1 MKLHGPPNYERLLQ
15 WKRNTTKECHVCIS
29 QIYVHLSLPH
39 VIHVSFDNKLSK
51 TFVHFSYTGQ
61 MASGL
66 ALGTLWS
73 YSEPLNSLAL
83 ISTRQSRRIPAW
95 IVIWE
100 AAFLSLNQ
108 TFKNPNFPQILS
120 NVYIVSICLVYLIV
134 TSVICTITGPF

>member
-1 MKLHGPPNYERLLQ
+1 MRGYYSEK
-15 WKRNTTKECHVCIS
+15 KNTTKECHICIS
-29 QIYVHLSLPH
+29 HVYVHLSLPH
-39 VIHVSFDNKLSK
+39 IIHVSFDSKLSK
-51 TFVHFSYTGQ
+51 TFVHFYYTGQ

-83 ISTRQSRRIPAW
+83 ISSKQSKQIPAW

-108 TFKNPNFPQILS
+108 SFKNPNIPQILS
-120 NVYIVSICLVYLIV
+120 NVYIVSIRLVQLIV
-134 TSVICTITGPF
+134 TSIICTTTGPF